1 MKKAEHFTKETNL
14 IQLGVGFDDKTGAI
28 SVPIY
33 PSATYRH
40 PGVGEST
47 GYDYTR
53 SGNPTRQVLEN
64 GLAELEGGS
73 RGLVFSSGMAALTT
87 FFLHFSQG
95 DHLIVSE
102 DLYGGT
108 YRVLDQIFAN
118 FGLTVSYVNTTDTEA
133 VAAAISDQTRAL
145 LVETPGNP
153 LLGISDLAT
162 LGKVCQKLL
171 ANQTKDSIEAN
182 INTLTDWAETQLKVL
197 DFQGKLRIQQK
208 LIEDKE
214 THFKNV
220 FMPQFEKESKE
231 AKENSKALFDKVQNC
246 YDEERED
253 MKDILHKMSYELGW
267 WNKCSEEQ
275 QKNEEFLIQIYKPLK
290 RLVSAYEDRVKEIAE
305 NSKYTN

>member
-1 MKKAEHFTKETNL
+1 MGKVVKLSEKEQKETEILSKRIMPKTDFEKVIEHDKLYFNTLNQALEFNL
-14 IQLGVGFDDKTGAI
+14 IKQDILSKT
-28 SVPIY
+28 
-33 PSATYRH
+33 
-40 PGVGEST
+40 
-47 GYDYTR
+47 
-53 SGNPTRQVLEN
+53 
-64 GLAELEGGS
+64 
-73 RGLVFSSGMAALTT
+73 
-87 FFLHFSQG
+87 
-95 DHLIVSE
+95 
-102 DLYGGT
+102 
-108 YRVLDQIFAN
+108 
-118 FGLTVSYVNTTDTEA
+118 
-133 VAAAISDQTRAL
+133 
-145 LVETPGNP
+145 
-153 LLGISDLAT
+153 
-162 LGKVCQKLL
+162 CQKII
-171 ANQTKDSIEAN
+171 ANQTKESIEAN
-182 INTLTDWAETQLKVL
+182 INVLTEWAENQVKVL

-290 RLVSAYEDRVKEIAE
+290 RLLSAYEDKAKEIAE